1 MESRVTGRTSLM
13 AIYAHLTYELTYL
26 LTRGVTGGSVVV
38 PMTIAGEL
46 QGRGFGTTLSALVG
60 TLKTRR

>member
-1 MESRVTGRTSLM
+1 M